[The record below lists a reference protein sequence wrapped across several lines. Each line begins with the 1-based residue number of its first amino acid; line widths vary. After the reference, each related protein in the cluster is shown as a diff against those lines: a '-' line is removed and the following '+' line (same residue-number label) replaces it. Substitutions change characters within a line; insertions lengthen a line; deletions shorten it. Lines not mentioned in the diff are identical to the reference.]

1 MDKKVW
7 ISFDGTTDSA
17 GRYGANFIVGLLE
30 NNGYYLG
37 NIGFLE
43 KTNSTTV
50 SRFVLE
56 SLSLL
61 SINYDNVLACITD
74 GVAYMTKAVESLQ
87 VQLQKMI
94 HINCLA
100 NNLNRVAE
108 KVVELYPELNEII
121 SLGEQVFLKAPL
133 RREKLLTKNLSL
145 SPEPVITRW
154 GTWLEAT
161 DYYLKNYETFTEFVR
176 ELEDDTLA
184 VNRLKEL
191 VEEDNN
197 TLQIQLL
204 EVTQKYV
211 QIVQVFKV
219 FETRTCYFRA
229 AKKALDDIGREFDAE
244 VMEKLFMVLDKNVGF
259 NQLCNG
265 TFPGLSL
272 QEKFLVRKSPV
283 VSFEAERFFK
293 PI

>member
-7 ISFDGTTDSA
+7 ISFDETTDSA
-17 GRYGANFIVGLLE
+17 VRYVANFIIGLLE
-30 NNGYYLG
+30 NNDYYLG

-50 SRFVLE
+50 CRFVLE
-56 SLSLL
+56 SLYLL
-61 SINYDNVLACITD
+61 GINYDNVLACITD

-87 VQLQKMI
+87 VPLQKMI

-100 NNLNRVAE
+100 HNLNRVAE
-108 KVVELYPELNEII
+108 KVVELYPELNELI
-121 SLGEQVFLKAPL
+121 SLGKQVFLKTPL
-133 RREKLLTKNLSL
+133 RREKLLAKNLSL
-145 SPEPVITRW
+145 PPEPVITRW

-161 DYYLKNYETFTEFVR
+161 DYYLKNYETFTEFIR

-184 VNRLKEL
+184 INRLKKL
-191 VEEDNN
+191 VEEDND
-197 TLQIQLL
+197 TLQMQLL

-211 QIVQVFKV
+211 QIVQVFKL
-219 FETRTCYFRA
+219 FETRTCDFLA
-229 AKKALDDIGREFDAE
+229 AKKTLDDIGKEFDAE

-265 TFPGLSL
+265 TLPGLSL
-272 QEKFLVRKSPV
+272 QEKFLVQG
-283 VSFEAERFFK
+283 
-293 PI
+293 